1 MLLMMQQLTLI
12 QRLLILVERVKQRL
26 MMRLKQQKER

>member
-12 QRLLILVERVKQRL
+12 QRLLILVERAKQRL

>member
-1 MLLMMQQLTLI
+1 MLLMMQQLTFI